1 MKIILLGPPG
11 AGKGTQAALVAKDLK
26 IPHIS
31 TGDIFRAALKEKT
44 PLGLKVQG
52 YLDAGQLVPD
62 ELTSDLVKE
71 RTLQSDCSSGFLL
84 DGFPRTLAQCN
95 ALSQMLAERGQKIS
109 HVLELEVPDDE
120 LVRRIVERGKSSG
133 RSDDTAE
140 VAAERLRV
148 YYAQTKPVADFYS
161 KSPGVKRID
170 GVGSIDQIEQRL
182 LSEIAKVS

>member
-31 TGDIFRAALKEKT
+31 TGDIFRAALKEKSA
-44 PLGLKVQG
+44 LGLKVQG
-52 YLDAGQLVPD
+52 YLDSGQLVPD
-62 ELTSDLVKE
+62 DLTSELVKE
-71 RTLQSDCSSGFLL
+71 RTLRPDCSNGFLL
-84 DGFPRTLAQCN
+84 DGFPRTVAQCQ
-95 ALSQMLAERGQKIS
+95 ALSKMLSERGHSVS
-109 HVLELEVPDDE
+109 HVLDLAVPDAE
-120 LVRRIVERGKSSG
+120 LIKRIVERGKSSG

-161 KSPGVKRID
+161 KVPGVKSVD
-170 GVGSIDQIEQRL
+170 GVGSVADITKRL
-182 LSEIAKVS
+182 LAQL

>member
-31 TGDIFRAALKEKT
+31 TGDIFRAALKEKSA
-44 PLGLKVQG
+44 LGQKVQG

-62 ELTSDLVKE
+62 ELTSELVKE
-71 RTLQSDCSSGFLL
+71 RTSRADCANGFLL
-84 DGFPRTLAQCN
+84 DGFPRTVAQCQ
-95 ALSQMLAERGQKIS
+95 ALSAMLIERNDAIS
-109 HVLELEVPDDE
+109 HVLELVVSDQE
-120 LVRRIVERGKSSG
+120 LIRRIVERGKSSG

-148 YYAQTKPVADFYS
+148 YYSQTKPVADYYA
-161 KSPGVKRID
+161 KTPGVKRIE
-170 GVGSIDQIEQRL
+170 GVGSIEEIKQRL
-182 LSEIAKVS
+182 LEKLL